1 MMVLSLKL
9 AMSSSSLK
17 LYEMSSALTGS
28 SKMMISFSL
37 MSARAMSPS
46 CFSPPESE

>member
-28 SKMMISFSL
+28 SKMMISLLL
-37 MSARAMSPS
+37 MSARD
-46 CFSPPESE
+46 ES